1 MFAFTYLPQLAV
13 LVFVNGPFAVVSTVL
28 LVLSESAAIINTV
41 SRGWLL
47 QDAILDTFDGTLVS
61 RDATALLSEGREL
74 KGSSTRGGDPMKRL
88 GKVLRS
94 PFEKYSPTA
103 MIRYLLYLPLNFIPV
118 VGTVAFVFFQGGFF
132 CFQRRWWNWLLTGY

>member
-28 LVLSESAAIINTV
+28 LVLSESSAVINAV

-47 QDAILDTFDGTLVS
+47 QDAILDTFDGTLVA
-61 RDATALLSEGREL
+61 RDATAIVSEGREL
-74 KGSSTRGGDPMKRL
+74 KTGRGGDPMKRL

-94 PFEKYSPTA
+94 PFDKFGPKA
-103 MIRYLLYLPLNFIPV
+103 MVRYLLYLPLNFVPI
-118 VGTVAFVFFQGGFF
+118 VGTVAFVFLQGEKEG
-132 CFQRRWWNWLLTGY
+132 W